1 MDLPQLPIWQAPT
14 GSIAGPELCTAVAN
28 CGGVG
33 ATGVTWTEPNL
44 ASEWV
49 RQVRDSTDGLFQA
62 NFVLHFEP
70 KALTAV
76 LEAGVPIITFS
87 WGLPIEE
94 SKAVKDAGA
103 LLGIQVVSRKGA
115 LVALE
120 LEPDFLICQGIEA
133 GGHVQSSTPLAGLL
147 PEVLAIAGDIPVI
160 AAGGISV
167 GHQIRTILDVG
178 ATGAMLGTRFVAT
191 QESRAHATYKR
202 ILADQSETAL
212 TICFDGGWPNA
223 PHRVIRNST
232 YLTWEA
238 AGSPQ
243 EPGRPGEGDEVGR
256 IGVEP
261 IRRYDDTAPRAV
273 MEGQL
278 EAMCLY
284 AGTGVA
290 DIQDI
295 PTVQVLMER
304 LRIEAS
310 L

>member
-14 GSIAGPELCTAVAN
+14 GSIAGPELCAAISN
-28 CGGVG
+28 SGGVG
-33 ATGVTWTEPNL
+33 AMGLTWTEPNV
-44 ASEWV
+44 AAGWV
-49 RQVRDSTDGLFQA
+49 RQVRSQTDGLFQV

-76 LEAGVPIITFS
+76 LEAGAPIITFS
-87 WGLPIEE
+87 WGLPIEQA
-94 SKAVKDAGA
+94 KVVKDAGA
-103 LLGIQVVSRKGA
+103 GLGIQVVSRRGA
-115 LVALE
+115 QVALE
-120 LEPDFLICQGIEA
+120 LEPDFLVCQGIEA
-133 GGHVQSSTPLAGLL
+133 GGHVQSSTPLGELL
-147 PEVLAIAGDIPVI
+147 PQVLEVAGEIPVI

-167 GHQIRTILDVG
+167 GHQIRTILDDG
-178 ATGAMLGTRFVAT
+178 AAGAMLGTRFVAT
-191 QESRAHATYKR
+191 QESRAHPTYKR
-202 ILADQSETAL
+202 ILADQSDTAL

-232 YLTWEA
+232 YLNWEA
-238 AGSPQ
+238 AGSPR
-243 EPGRPGEGDEVGR
+243 EPGRPGEGDEIGR

-261 IRRYDDTAPRAV
+261 VRRYEDTAPRAG
-273 MEGQL
+273 MEGKI

-295 PTVQVLMER
+295 PPVQVLMER
-304 LRIEAS
+304 LRIEAG

>member
-33 ATGVTWTEPNL
+33 AMGVTWTEPNL

-49 RQVRDSTDGLFQA
+49 RQVRGSTDGLFQT

-76 LEAGVPIITFS
+76 LEAAAPIVTFS
-87 WGLPIEE
+87 WGQPIDEA
-94 SKAVKDAGA
+94 KTVKDAGA

-133 GGHVQSSTPLAGLL
+133 GGHVQSSTPLADLL
-147 PEVLAIAGDIPVI
+147 PQVLSVAGDLPVI

-167 GHQIRTILDVG
+167 GHQIRTVLDDG

-191 QESRAHATYKR
+191 QESRAHTTYKR
-202 ILADQSETAL
+202 ILADQNETAL

-232 YLTWEA
+232 YLNWEA
-238 AGSPQ
+238 AGSPL

-256 IGVEP
+256 VGVEP
-261 IRRYDDTAPRAV
+261 IRRYDDTAPSAG

-295 PTVQVLMER
+295 PPVQVLMER
-304 LRIEAS
+304 LRIEAG